1 MMKCAICGIEIDSI
15 DQAIEEAWIPYAW
28 DGDREQEGPFCG
40 SCSEILMQVDENGEF
55 ELKPEYRGKIMYQ
68 DGDFIDEKQDGNI
81 LVGIVFEY
89 CEN

>member
-40 SCSEILMQVDENGEF
+40 SCSETLMQVDGNGEF

-68 DGDFIDEKQDGNI
+68 NGDFSNSSGTKSRRKDMNFKI
-81 LVGIVFEY
+81 L
-89 CEN
+89 